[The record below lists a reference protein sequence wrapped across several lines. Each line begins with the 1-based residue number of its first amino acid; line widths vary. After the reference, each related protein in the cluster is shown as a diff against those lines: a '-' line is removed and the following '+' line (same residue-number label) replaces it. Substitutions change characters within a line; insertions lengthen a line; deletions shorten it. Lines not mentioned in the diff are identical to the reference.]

1 MMDCTDARTLAVA
14 WEKGQN
20 IGTADLAALN
30 AHLAECPTCAH
41 RFMPLFPL
49 LARDGEA
56 LKDGGAK
63 PAFMPPRVADKEFTD
78 RVMARIAGCEPESG
92 KMRSLPYAPGA
103 FKLARIG
110 IAAAALLLVT
120 LGLGIGLGLRTNDT
134 VNVRFV
140 LDAPD
145 ARTVE
150 LAANFTNW
158 ETVGY
163 ALRRVSADGPWEL
176 KVSLKKGA
184 LYSYNFV
191 IDGEVWIPDP
201 SIPEKVDDGFGGAS
215 SLLRL

>member
-1 MMDCTDARTLAVA
+1 MMDCTDARTLAAA
-14 WEKGQN
+14 WEKGLN
-20 IGTADLAALN
+20 FGTADLSAFY
-30 AHLAECPTCAH
+30 AHLEDCTSCAQ
-41 RFMPLFPL
+41 RFKLLLPL
-49 LARDGEA
+49 LERDRESMQDA
-56 LKDGGAK
+56 ETK
-63 PAFMPPRVADKEFTD
+63 PAFMPLRVADKKFTD
-78 RVMARIAGCEPESG
+78 SVMVRIAGSESESG
-92 KMRSLPYAPGA
+92 KKRSLPYVPST
-103 FKLARIG
+103 FRLARIG
-110 IAAAALLLVT
+110 IAAAAMLLVT
-120 LGLGIGLGLRTNDT
+120 LGLSIGLGLRSTDT

-163 ALRRVSADGPWEL
+163 SLKRVSQDDPWEL
-176 KVSLKKGA
+176 RVALKKGA

>member
-1 MMDCTDARTLAVA
+1 MMDCTDARTLAAA
-14 WEKGQN
+14 WEKGLS
-20 IGTADLAALN
+20 IGSADLSAFY
-30 AHLAECPTCAH
+30 AHLEDCTSCAQ
-41 RFMPLFPL
+41 RFKLLLPL
-49 LARDGEA
+49 LERDRESVQDA
-56 LKDGGAK
+56 ETI
-63 PAFMPPRVADKEFTD
+63 PAFMPLQVEDKKFTD
-78 RVMARIAGCEPESG
+78 SVMARIAGNESESG
-92 KMRSLPYAPGA
+92 KKRSLPYAPRA
-103 FKLARIG
+103 FSLARIG

-120 LGLGIGLGLRTNDT
+120 LGLGIGLGLRGTDT

-163 ALRRVSADGPWEL
+163 SLKRVSQDGPWEL
-176 KVSLKKGA
+176 RVALKKGA